1 MTIMEGINEAA
12 DSIRHNKLRTF
23 LSLLG
28 MIIGTA
34 SVVAVIASGA
44 MMSHEFIDQ
53 ADSVGARLIVVYN
66 NWELS
71 DYMARPIYMT
81 NKDVEA
87 LRLKNRNT
95 LFVRTNNERYK
106 ITKGTVSE
114 EGRIYGVDP
123 HYWDMWPREL
133 LAGRTLNQGDED
145 TLAKVCVL
153 TEDYASQFFPKG
165 DALGS
170 EITIG
175 RFDYTVVGVLKYPEK
190 EALLSDGAN
199 RNTVFLSYSVLERT
213 IDWTWFGSPKVFE
226 LMIRASSV
234 DAVSSTAKNIED
246 YLNST
251 YGKVNDQCRFK
262 IEVIESAL
270 KMIRT
275 IFSAVTGVIAFIA
288 GISLLVSGIG
298 IMNVMLMAVTERTRE
313 IGIRKAIGARSGDI
327 LSQFLIESLFLC
339 LTGGIIGIVLGI
351 GITQIVSL
359 VSKWQYVMPPQAII
373 IAVLV
378 SAGVGLFFGITP
390 AKSAAALDPVTA
402 LARE

>member
-1 MTIMEGINEAA
+1 
-12 DSIRHNKLRTF
+12 
-23 LSLLG
+23 
-28 MIIGTA
+28 
-34 SVVAVIASGA
+34 
-44 MMSHEFIDQ
+44 
-53 ADSVGARLIVVYN
+53 
-66 NWELS
+66 
-71 DYMARPIYMT
+71 MA
-81 NKDVEA
+81 
-87 LRLKNRNT
+87 
-95 LFVRTNNERYK
+95 
-106 ITKGTVSE
+106 
-114 EGRIYGVDP
+114 
-123 HYWDMWPREL
+123 
-133 LAGRTLNQGDED
+133 
-145 TLAKVCVL
+145 L
-153 TEDYASQFFPKG
+153 TEV
-165 DALGS
+165 
-170 EITIG
+170 
-175 RFDYTVVGVLKYPEK
+175 RF
-190 EALLSDGAN
+190 
-199 RNTVFLSYSVLERT
+199 FLSYSVLERT

-234 DAVSSTAKNIED
+234 DAVSSTARNIEN

-251 YGKVNDQCRFK
+251 YGMVNDKCRFK

-313 IGIRKAIGARSGDI
+313 IGIRKAIGARSSDI
-327 LSQFLIESLFLC
+327 MSQFLIESLFLC
-339 LTGGIIGIVLGI
+339 LTGGIIGIILGI

-378 SAGVGLFFGITP
+378 SASVGLFFGLTP